1 MILGKSQRDREETEV
16 ASIAVLRDGELLW
29 LRRADSG
36 LWTMPGGHLNPG
48 EEPLAGA
55 MRELREETGLTP
67 HPGDFEFL
75 GDDLVP
81 GNSKLRI
88 FSFAVEVPSDTA
100 PDLSK
105 DPDQEASEFKWWDE
119 LPESEQCH
127 VPHASNVTLKLLLD
141 EGEITKAER
150 KEWRAKD
157 GLKIP
162 HHTTP
167 ERADWDKAYHA
178 KLVEFFGNGDAK
190 RLKSLKIPITPQT
203 SGNNPVVSKA
213 RYSLYTRMLS
223 GGDRL
228 PPLVV
233 RRNGLGWHVI
243 DGNHRLEAGLKRGL
257 KEMDAY
263 ELVDPPKVKKS
274 EDLEKGWPKGA
285 TETQDSPENQANAQ
299 AHAVLAD
306 KLIGEAKPVR
316 YNRAAIGRPD
326 ERLAHNNAI
335 RDINASRF
343 ASAEGVEDAG
353 DFVYH
358 RPREPANTRFATYAA
373 GNKFGNQ
380 RNEAGSN
387 IINEPS
393 HVYEPSHGF
402 ASRNDYEHSDTAD
415 HNWWATVN
423 QDVGLRTPGEIHGG
437 SLRNIRKKA
446 MSRQKERD
454 PRTGVLTKMAIK
466 DLKAPP
472 KASHKTHRAGYGVGD
487 RYDYS
492 HLLPDAFKGRFKLA
506 VDYHHDGHETAPFG
520 YVTSSL
526 VHPRDWRKNNV
537 ESEFLGTLETKHLDA
552 KYHDPD
558 EAGLHV
564 DSAKIE
570 SPVKIDGKWE
580 ILHGKGL
587 GQALYEAAYAHAYHH
602 LGERVVRGA
611 GHSTMAGRVHEKL
624 AEKHG
629 LKYYA
634 EENPDKHN
642 NADGSFDN
650 AYGEYAYTLKSD
662 DEEDA
667 SFDFGA
673 NAPEHDPLYQK
684 ALKSIARMHPK
695 NQEVAHAWIAFT
707 RGHTAQRP
715 TIHPD
720 LERHL
725 ARFGIV
731 DPKGFPYQENGRSM
745 ERPVGGKRASG
756 RKGPRQAQP
765 EGLRAYRGLDVD
777 YFMPYQRS
785 EELALKSDRED
796 LVAAATES
804 LDNSLRKPQ
813 YRSSPNPLTG
823 HCYVASEA
831 LWHLMGG
838 HESGWVPQNVK
849 HEGDQHWYLRH
860 SKTGEILDPTAG
872 QFRTPVPYHQGRG
885 RGFLTKDPSK
895 RAAELINRIKSKLD
909 KSEPLEKGFLTTAAL
924 AGSLALG
931 QVNGADPDP
940 KPSKALI
947 EATQRVG
954 IPAEPVKWSALG
966 LHQSLIPIAHLESSF
981 GQNVAHAKHPKGDYH
996 TAHGALGFKP
1006 VTAHEEYLRAPA
1018 LQKLY
1023 GDLKDPAVFMS
1034 KFKADPK
1041 FYNLVA
1047 TSHFMRLQKQHG
1059 SPERAAYA
1067 WRWGTGAC
1075 QGASDE
1081 QVANEPYV
1089 MRYRD
1094 LAASAGLKKMAI
1106 KDLRAGKEMHPEV
1119 QDDFL
1124 GSKQYDY
1131 SHMIK
1136 SPLLRK
1142 QYQLVL
1148 HQYPTAD
1155 DKGVIARVNLIHRPT
1170 GALKGYLEGSKDFVE
1185 TNRAINPSYAT
1196 IRDPELTGK
1205 KFGQA
1210 MYGALFAHAH
1220 HVMGYRHVTGDTH
1233 STSAHRVHEKLA
1245 EKHGWDYKPEFKP
1258 RQAPQERPFDGE
1270 YGPYQYKLT

>member
-55 MRELREETGLTP
+55 IRELREETGLTP

-274 EDLEKGWPKGA
+274 E
-285 TETQDSPENQANAQ
+285 
-299 AHAVLAD
+299 
-306 KLIGEAKPVR
+306 
-316 YNRAAIGRPD
+316 
-326 ERLAHNNAI
+326 
-335 RDINASRF
+335 
-343 ASAEGVEDAG
+343 
-353 DFVYH
+353 
-358 RPREPANTRFATYAA
+358 EPL
-373 GNKFGNQ
+373 
-380 RNEAGSN
+380 
-387 IINEPS
+387 
-393 HVYEPSHGF
+393 
-402 ASRNDYEHSDTAD
+402 D
-415 HNWWATVN
+415 
-423 QDVGLRTPGEIHGG
+423 
-437 SLRNIRKKA
+437 
-446 MSRQKERD
+446 
-454 PRTGVLTKMAIK
+454 KMAIK

-1034 KFKADPK
+1034 KFKSDPK

-1094 LAASAGLKKMAI
+1094 LAANAGLKKMAI
-1106 KDLRAGKEMHPEV
+1106 KDLKPGKQTDPDSNE
-1119 QDDFL
+1119 F
-1124 GSKQYDY
+1124 DY

-1136 SPLLRK
+1136 SPLLRRTYK
-1142 QYQLVL
+1142 LVVHHWPGDEYGDVAKASL
-1148 HQYPTAD
+1148 
-1155 DKGVIARVNLIHRPT
+1155 VHRQT
-1170 GALKGYLEGSKDFVE
+1170 GNVAGFVEGSNEFVG
-1185 TNRAINPSYAT
+1185 TTRAINPSYAV
-1196 IRDPELTGK
+1196 IRDESIQGK
-1205 KFGQA
+1205 GLGKA
-1210 MYGALFAHAH
+1210 LYSALFAHAH
-1220 HVMGYRHVTGDTH
+1220 HVLGYKQVVGGEH

>member
-36 LWTMPGGHLNPG
+36 LWTMPGGHLNPD

-55 MRELREETGLTP
+55 IRELREETGLTP
-67 HPGDFEFL
+67 PPGDFEFL
-75 GDDLVP
+75 GEDLVP

-88 FSFAVEVPSDTA
+88 FSFLVEVPSDTT

-127 VPHASNVTLKLLLD
+127 VPHANNVTLKFLLD
-141 EGEITKAER
+141 EDEIAKAER

-190 RLKSLKIPITPQT
+190 RLKPLKIPITPQT

-274 EDLEKGWPKGA
+274 E
-285 TETQDSPENQANAQ
+285 
-299 AHAVLAD
+299 
-306 KLIGEAKPVR
+306 
-316 YNRAAIGRPD
+316 
-326 ERLAHNNAI
+326 
-335 RDINASRF
+335 
-343 ASAEGVEDAG
+343 
-353 DFVYH
+353 
-358 RPREPANTRFATYAA
+358 EPL
-373 GNKFGNQ
+373 
-380 RNEAGSN
+380 
-387 IINEPS
+387 
-393 HVYEPSHGF
+393 
-402 ASRNDYEHSDTAD
+402 D
-415 HNWWATVN
+415 
-423 QDVGLRTPGEIHGG
+423 
-437 SLRNIRKKA
+437 
-446 MSRQKERD
+446 
-454 PRTGVLTKMAIK
+454 KMAIK

-506 VDYHHDGHETAPFG
+506 VDYHHDGHETAPIG
-520 YVTSSL
+520 YVTASL

-537 ESEFLGTLETKHLDA
+537 ESGFLGILETQHLDS
-552 KYHDPD
+552 KHYDPD

-564 DSAKIE
+564 SSAKIE
-570 SPVKIDGKWE
+570 SPINIDGKWE

-602 LGERVVRGA
+602 LGERVVHG
-611 GHSTMAGRVHEKL
+611 GYHSTMAGRVHEKL

-629 LKYYA
+629 LKYRA
-634 EENPDKHN
+634 QKNPDKHN
-642 NADGSFDN
+642 SPDGSFDN
-650 AYGEYAYTLKSD
+650 AHGEYSY
-662 DEEDA
+662 
-667 SFDFGA
+667 
-673 NAPEHDPLYQK
+673 
-684 ALKSIARMHPK
+684 
-695 NQEVAHAWIAFT
+695 V
-707 RGHTAQRP
+707 
-715 TIHPD
+715 
-720 LERHL
+720 
-725 ARFGIV
+725 
-731 DPKGFPYQENGRSM
+731 
-745 ERPVGGKRASG
+745 
-756 RKGPRQAQP
+756 
-765 EGLRAYRGLDVD
+765 
-777 YFMPYQRS
+777 
-785 EELALKSDRED
+785 LKSDRED

-885 RGFLTKDPSK
+885 RGFLTKEPSK
-895 RAAELINRIKSKLD
+895 RAAELISRIKSKLD

-947 EATQRVG
+947 EATQRAG

-981 GQNVAHAKHPKGDYH
+981 GQNVAHAPHPKGEYH

-1034 KFKADPK
+1034 KFKSDPK

-1094 LAASAGLKKMAI
+1094 LAANAGLKKMAI
-1106 KDLRAGKEMHPEV
+1106 KDLRPGKRTDPDSNE
-1119 QDDFL
+1119 F
-1124 GSKQYDY
+1124 DY

-1136 SPLLRK
+1136 SPLLRRTYK
-1142 QYQLVL
+1142 LVVHHWPGDEYGDVAKASL
-1148 HQYPTAD
+1148 
-1155 DKGVIARVNLIHRPT
+1155 VHRQT
-1170 GALKGYLEGSKDFVE
+1170 GNVAGFVE
-1185 TNRAINPSYAT
+1185 GTNEFVGSTRAINPSYAV
-1196 IRDPELTGK
+1196 IRDESIQGK
-1205 KFGQA
+1205 GLGKA
-1210 MYGALFAHAH
+1210 LYSALFAHAH
-1220 HVMGYRHVTGDTH
+1220 HVLGYKQVVGGEH

-1245 EKHGWDYKPEFKP
+1245 QKHGWKYKPDFAP
-1258 RQAPQERPFDGE
+1258 RRPTQERPFDGE
-1270 YGPYQYKLT
+1270 YGPYHYKLT

>member
-1 MILGKSQRDREETEV
+1 MSKLGKSQNDETEV
-16 ASIAVLRDGELLW
+16 ASIAVVRDGELLW
-29 LRRADSG
+29 LRRADTG
-36 LWTMPGGHLNPG
+36 LWTLPGGHLNPG

-55 MRELREETGLTP
+55 VRELREETGLTP
-67 HPGDFEFL
+67 PPADFEFL

-81 GNSKLRI
+81 GNDKLRI
-88 FSFAVEVPSDTA
+88 FSFVVEVPADTT
-100 PDLSK
+100 PDISK

-127 VPHASNVTLKLLLD
+127 VSHANNVTLKFLLD

-178 KLVEFFGNGDAK
+178 KLVEFFGHGDPK
-190 RLKSLKIPITPQT
+190 RLKPLKIPITPQT

-233 RRNGLGWHVI
+233 RRNGLGWHVV

-263 ELVDPPKVKKS
+263 ELVDPPPKVKK
-274 EDLEKGWPKGA
+274 
-285 TETQDSPENQANAQ
+285 
-299 AHAVLAD
+299 
-306 KLIGEAKPVR
+306 
-316 YNRAAIGRPD
+316 
-326 ERLAHNNAI
+326 
-335 RDINASRF
+335 
-343 ASAEGVEDAG
+343 AE
-353 DFVYH
+353 
-358 RPREPANTRFATYAA
+358 EPL
-373 GNKFGNQ
+373 
-380 RNEAGSN
+380 
-387 IINEPS
+387 
-393 HVYEPSHGF
+393 
-402 ASRNDYEHSDTAD
+402 D
-415 HNWWATVN
+415 
-423 QDVGLRTPGEIHGG
+423 
-437 SLRNIRKKA
+437 
-446 MSRQKERD
+446 
-454 PRTGVLTKMAIK
+454 KMAIK

-472 KASHKTHRAGYGVGD
+472 KASHKTHRPGYGLGD

-506 VDYHHDGHETAPFG
+506 VDYHHDGHPTAPLG
-520 YVTSSL
+520 YITASL
-526 VHPRDWRKNNV
+526 VHPRQWRSNMIDADPIG
-537 ESEFLGTLETKHLDA
+537 SLETKHLDS

-570 SPVKIDGKWE
+570 SPVKLDGKWE
-580 ILHGKGL
+580 ILRGKGL

-602 LGERVVRGA
+602 LGERVVRG
-611 GHSTMAGRVHEKL
+611 GYHSTMAGRVHEKL

-629 LKYYA
+629 LKYVTKP
-634 EENPDKHN
+634 NPDKHN
-642 NADGSFDN
+642 SPDGSFDS
-650 AYGEYAYTLKSD
+650 AHGEYSYT
-662 DEEDA
+662 
-667 SFDFGA
+667 
-673 NAPEHDPLYQK
+673 
-684 ALKSIARMHPK
+684 
-695 NQEVAHAWIAFT
+695 
-707 RGHTAQRP
+707 
-715 TIHPD
+715 
-720 LERHL
+720 
-725 ARFGIV
+725 
-731 DPKGFPYQENGRSM
+731 
-745 ERPVGGKRASG
+745 
-756 RKGPRQAQP
+756 
-765 EGLRAYRGLDVD
+765 
-777 YFMPYQRS
+777 
-785 EELALKSDRED
+785 LKSDRED

-804 LDNSLRKPQ
+804 LDNTLRKPQ

-831 LWHLMGG
+831 LWHIMGG

-860 SKTGEILDPTAG
+860 SQTGEILDPTAG
-872 QFRTPVPYHQGRG
+872 QFKTPVPYHQGRG
-885 RGFLTKDPSK
+885 RGFLTKQPSK
-895 RAAELINRIKSKLD
+895 RAQELINRIQAKIK

-940 KPSKALI
+940 KPSKALV

-981 GQNVAHAKHPKGDYH
+981 GQNVAHAKHPKGEYH

-1106 KDLRAGKEMHPEV
+1106 KDLRPGKLIGPDKNAPE
-1119 QDDFL
+1119 QDSYRDDFDAF
-1124 GSKQYDY
+1124 GAKEYDY

-1142 QYQLVL
+1142 QYQIVVR
-1148 HQYPTAD
+1148 QYPSAD
-1155 DKGVIARVNLIHRPT
+1155 PDGAIARVNLIHRPT
-1170 GALKGYLEGSKDFVE
+1170 NALKGFVEGSKDFVE

-1205 KFGQA
+1205 GFGQA
-1210 MYGALFAHAH
+1210 MYSALYAHAY
-1220 HVMGYRHVTGDTH
+1220 HVMGIRHAAGDVH

-1245 EKHGWDYKPEFKP
+1245 ETHGWDYKPEFKP
-1258 RQAPQERPFDGE
+1258 RKAPKEQPFDGE
-1270 YGPYQYKLT
+1270 YGPYQYRLT